1 MQIQALPAAPALHR
15 SIEGYEGAIVES
27 YAPMR
32 VASATSGTGHRWAV
46 EDAQCG
52 DLRLTRIFA
61 EGAIRAHIPRMNRTN
76 CAGKMLLT
84 YVEGGAFRFEQH
96 GQRAECSAGSLVLM
110 DATQPLAAAQ
120 DGVAALLS
128 IVFPATRLRA
138 EVPLLARRCT
148 APVTVKAGSRVLLR
162 DLMQSV
168 WRERAALA
176 GDGASLL
183 PRLFGRLIEDVF
195 PDRGT
200 GQRAPGE
207 VYLPAARDLI
217 REDLRNPALSPA
229 YLAKRL
235 GLSTSYLFA
244 LAREA
249 GMSLHEE
256 IMQVRLEAARDALC
270 APAWS
275 TASVT
280 DIALDFGFQDPAH
293 FSRRFRARF
302 GYPPS
307 AIRRAAGTAPATDS
321 C

>member
-1 MQIQALPAAPALHR
+1 MQVQALPPAPALHR
-15 SIEGYEGAIVES
+15 GIEGYEGAIVES

-32 VASATSGTGHRWAV
+32 VAPAATGTGHRWSV

-61 EGAIRAHIPRMNRTN
+61 EGAIRAHIPRTEHSN
-76 CAGKMLLT
+76 CVGKMLLT
-84 YVEGGAFRFEQH
+84 YVEGGAFRFEQG
-96 GQRAECSAGSLVLM
+96 GQRADCPTGSLVLM

-138 EVPLLARRCT
+138 EVPLVSTRCT
-148 APVTVKAGSRVLLR
+148 APVTVKSGTRAVLR

-168 WRERAALA
+168 WRERTALT
-176 GDGASLL
+176 GDGAGLL
-183 PRLFGRLIEDVF
+183 PCLFGRLIEDVF
-195 PDRGT
+195 PDRAAGR
-200 GQRAPGE
+200 RASRE
-207 VYLPAARDLI
+207 LHLSAMRDLI
-217 REDLRNPALSPA
+217 RQDLRNPVLSPA
-229 YLAKRL
+229 HLAKRL

-244 LAREA
+244 LARGA
-249 GMSLHEE
+249 GISLHEE
-256 IMQVRLEAARDALC
+256 IMQARLEASREALC

-275 TASVT
+275 AASVT

-302 GYPPS
+302 GCTPS
-307 AIRRAAGTAPATDS
+307 AMRTAAASSCTADS
-321 C
+321 P

>member
-1 MQIQALPAAPALHR
+1 MQVQPLQSAVTLHR
-15 SIEGYEGAIVES
+15 GIEGYEGAIIES

-32 VASATSGTGHRWAV
+32 VAPARTDAAHRWSV
-46 EDAQCG
+46 EDASCG
-52 DLRLTRIFA
+52 ELRLTRIFA
-61 EGAIRAHIPRMNRTN
+61 EGAIRAHIPRTDRAHCT
-76 CAGKMLLT
+76 GKMLLT

-96 GQRAECSAGSLVLM
+96 GQRADCATGSLVLM

-128 IVFPATRLRA
+128 IVFPAQRLRA

-148 APVTVKAGSRVLLR
+148 APVSVKVGTRAVLR

-168 WRERAALA
+168 WRERKALA
-176 GDGASLL
+176 DDGADTL
-183 PRLFGRLIEDVF
+183 PRLFGRLIEEVF
-195 PDRGT
+195 PDRST
-200 GQRAPGE
+200 GQRVARE
-207 VYLPAARDLI
+207 AHLPAVHHLI
-217 REDLRNPALSPA
+217 REELRNPALSPA
-229 YLAKRL
+229 HIARRL

-249 GMSLHEE
+249 GISLHEE
-256 IMQVRLEAARDALC
+256 IMQARLDATREALC

-293 FSRRFRARF
+293 FARRFRARF
-302 GYPPS
+302 GCTPS
-307 AIRRAAGTAPATDS
+307 AMRRSASTTS
-321 C
+321 VSLRR

>member
-1 MQIQALPAAPALHR
+1 MQIQALPPAPALHR
-15 SIEGYEGAIVES
+15 GIEGYEGAIVES

-32 VASATSGTGHRWAV
+32 VAPAATGTGYRWSV

-61 EGAIRAHIPRMNRTN
+61 EGAIRAHIPRTERSN
-76 CAGKMLLT
+76 CVGKMLLT
-84 YVEGGAFRFEQH
+84 YVEEGAFRFEQH
-96 GQRAECSAGSLVLM
+96 GQRADCAAGSLVLM

-120 DGVAALLS
+120 DSVAALLS

-138 EVPLLARRCT
+138 EVPRVATRCT
-148 APVTVKAGSRVLLR
+148 MPVTVKSGTRALLR

-168 WRERAALA
+168 WRERTALT
-176 GDGASLL
+176 GEGASPL

-195 PDRGT
+195 PDRAT
-200 GQRAPGE
+200 GRRASRE
-207 VYLPAARDLI
+207 VHLSAARHLI
-217 REDLRNPALSPA
+217 RQDLRNPVLSPA
-229 YLAKRL
+229 HLAKRL

-256 IMQVRLEAARDALC
+256 IMTTRLEAACDALC
-270 APAWS
+270 APEWS
-275 TASVT
+275 VVSVT

-293 FSRRFRARF
+293 FARRFRARF
-302 GYPPS
+302 GCTPS
-307 AIRRAAGTAPATDS
+307 AMRTAAAASIVADS
-321 C
+321 P